1 MHIPNDR
8 TQNRGFASMADR
20 RPELGRYEARLLLW
34 LLQESGHRPDVP
46 VRTAAFGLEQNKPA
60 LGVSAVISALADRG
74 LVDVHQW
81 PEHVP
86 ADTSLRPEGHERALR
101 LERERRDPGA
111 RQTYAEDAVL
121 RWAFE
126 HRGDDALLL
135 RDFFVADHVFFHG
148 DALRADEV
156 LAAARSLRT
165 AGMLDLLDAGVTG
178 DVVAGE
184 VKLTERGLDCGHA
197 GVGLARFLRSERDRP
212 PAAVHIG
219 RVEGDVTVINN
230 STVTVVGR
238 LADELADRGP
248 ALGLGDERLRLLLR
262 DADDMRRAAEEGRP
276 GRLRAL
282 YERVRH
288 ELGSA
293 PDTTGRQ
300 ILLETARQLG
310 GMLG

>member
-1 MHIPNDR
+1 
-8 TQNRGFASMADR
+8 MAHS

-34 LLQESGHRPDVP
+34 LLRESGHRPDVP

-86 ADTSLRPEGHERALR
+86 ADTSLRPAGHERALR

-111 RQTYAEDAVL
+111 RQAYAEDAVL

-156 LAAARSLRT
+156 LAAARSLRA
-165 AGMLDLLDAGVTG
+165 AGLLGLLDAGLSG
-178 DVVAGE
+178 DVVAGQ
-184 VKLTERGLDCGHA
+184 VKLTERGLDCGHS
-197 GVGLARFLRSERDRP
+197 GTGLAEFLRRERDRP
-212 PAAVHIG
+212 PPAVHIG
-219 RVEGDVTVINN
+219 NVEGDVHVVSN
-230 STVTVVGR
+230 STVTFVGR
-238 LADELADRGP
+238 LADELVHRGP
-248 ALGLGDERLRLLLR
+248 ALGLDEERLRLLLR
-262 DADDMRRAAEEGRP
+262 DATDMRRAAEEGRP
-276 GRLRAL
+276 RRLRAL
-282 YERVRH
+282 FERVRH

-300 ILLETARQLG
+300 MLLETARQLG

>member
-1 MHIPNDR
+1 
-8 TQNRGFASMADR
+8 MADR
-20 RPELGRYEARLLLW
+20 RLELGRYEARLLLW
-34 LLQESGHRPDVP
+34 LLEESGHRPDVP

-60 LGVSAVISALADRG
+60 LGVSAVISALAERG
-74 LVDVHQW
+74 LVDIHQW

-101 LERERRDPGA
+101 LERERRDPHA
-111 RQTYAEDAVL
+111 RQRYAEDAVL

-126 HRGDDALLL
+126 HGGNTLLL

-156 LAAARSLRT
+156 VAAARSLQIL
-165 AGMLDLLDAGVTG
+165 GMLDLLDAGVTG
-178 DVVAGE
+178 DVVTGQ
-184 VKLTERGLDCGHA
+184 VKLTERGLDCGHE
-197 GVGLARFLRSERDRP
+197 GRGLPAFLSRERDRP
-212 PAAVHIG
+212 PAGVTFG

-230 STVTVVGR
+230 STVTVVGS
-238 LADELADRGP
+238 LADELAERGP
-248 ALGLGDERLRLLLR
+248 ALGLGEERLRLLLR

-276 GRLRAL
+276 GP
-282 YERVRH
+282 VRELFDRISH

-300 ILLETARQLG
+300 LLLQTAQQLS